1 VGIADVANVM
11 LRERKTR
18 LSVEK
23 SSILPTAVTY
33 GFTATWRMAC
43 VYWAQPVN
51 VMKKIT
57 FILSLVSLSLTV
69 TSASAKVQNEETD
82 PVILPEF
89 RIVSERY
96 TEGEK
101 SIRQNLAA
109 LAASAKRPAMRIS
122 TELPA
127 LSRVVH
133 ANQSHRD
140 HATAAKSA
148 ARSQVRS

>member
-1 VGIADVANVM
+1 
-11 LRERKTR
+11 
-18 LSVEK
+18 
-23 SSILPTAVTY
+23 
-33 GFTATWRMAC
+33 MAC

-57 FILSLVSLSLTV
+57 FILSLVSLSLNV

-82 PVILPEF
+82 TVILPEF
-89 RIVSERY
+89 RVVSERY

-101 SIRQNLAA
+101 SIRENLAA
-109 LAASAKRPAMRIS
+109 LAASAKRPAVRIS

-127 LSRVVH
+127 LGRVVH
-133 ANQSHRD
+133 ASQSHRD
-140 HATAAKSA
+140 HAAAAKSA